1 MIKFLDAIS
10 QAAMEL
16 FRTPNGQV
24 RLIGAIMC
32 IGPGYHIATSNGD
45 ASIFSYAVMGLG
57 FILVMVSII
66 MAIVRAQHEGKKD
79 G

>member
-1 MIKFLDAIS
+1 MTNLVDAAMKFLG
-10 QAAMEL
+10 
-16 FRTPNGQV
+16 TPNGQV
-24 RLIGAIMC
+24 RLLGSVMC
-32 IGPGYHIATSNGD
+32 VGPGYHIVTSNGN
-45 ASIFSYAVMGLG
+45 ASIFAYAVMGLG